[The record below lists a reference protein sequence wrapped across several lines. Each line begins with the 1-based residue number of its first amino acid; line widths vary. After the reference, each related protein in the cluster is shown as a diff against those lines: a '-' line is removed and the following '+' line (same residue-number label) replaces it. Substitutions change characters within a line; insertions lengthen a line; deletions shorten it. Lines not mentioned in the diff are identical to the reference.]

1 MRNDMAKLLL
11 IIFLI
16 LFLPIHAH
24 AIGINTGKYFDY
36 GLIYSGTKYPQSV
49 ANDMEN
55 VQSNIDLSKLKQGKA
70 STRKFFGL
78 VEVGNA
84 SIEKAAKKANITKI
98 HYVDTSL
105 NKVYVPY
112 FIIPISV
119 RQKTT
124 IVYGE

>member
-1 MRNDMAKLLL
+1 MAKFLF
-11 IIFLI
+11 IISLI
-16 LFLPIHAH
+16 LLFPLNAH
-24 AIGINTGKYFDY
+24 AIGIKTSKYFDY

-49 ANDMEN
+49 ANNVEN
-55 VQSNIDLSKLKQGKA
+55 VQSNIDLTQLKQGKA

-105 NKVYVPY
+105 NKVYIPY
-112 FIIPISV
+112 FIIPISA

>member
-1 MRNDMAKLLL
+1 MKKLLFLTSL
-11 IIFLI
+11 II
-16 LFLPIHAH
+16 LFPINAH
-24 AIGINTGKYFDY
+24 AIGINTSKYFDY

-49 ANDMEN
+49 ANNVEN
-55 VQSNIDLSKLKQGKA
+55 VQYNTDLTKLKQGKA

-98 HYVDTSL
+98 QYVDTSL

>member
-1 MRNDMAKLLL
+1 MKKFVFIL
-11 IIFLI
+11 FLI
-16 LFLPIHAH
+16 LLVPSKTYG
-24 AIGINTGKYFDY
+24 IGIDVDKYFDY
-36 GLIYSGTKYPQSV
+36 GGIYSGTKYPQSV
-49 ANDMEN
+49 ANNVEN
-55 VQSNIDLSKLKQGKA
+55 VQSNIDLTQLKQGKA

-98 HYVDTSL
+98 HYVDISL
-105 NKVYVPY
+105 NKVYTPY
-112 FIIPISV
+112 FIIPISA